1 MAIDVIGRLAIG
13 TPVIGKLPI
22 IVDSL
27 GYIIYHVVCKFEQ
40 ETALLVLAVAGFCAI
55 RAACWWLMVIGRL
68 AIGTA
73 IISQLPIIGDWDII
87 GQLPIIGDWDKQI
100 SAGC

>member
-13 TPVIGKLPI
+13 TPVIGQLPI
-22 IVDSL
+22 FVDW
-27 GYIIYHVVCKFEQ
+27 GICKFEQ

>member
-13 TPVIGKLPI
+13 TPVIGQLPI
-22 IVDSL
+22 FVAWGI
-27 GYIIYHVVCKFEQ
+27 CKFEQ

-73 IISQLPIIGDWDII
+73 II

-100 SAGC
+100 SAGI